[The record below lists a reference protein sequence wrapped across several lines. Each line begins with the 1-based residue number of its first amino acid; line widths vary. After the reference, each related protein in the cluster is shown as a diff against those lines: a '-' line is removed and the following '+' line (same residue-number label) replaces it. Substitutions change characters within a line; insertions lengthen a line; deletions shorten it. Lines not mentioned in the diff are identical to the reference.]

1 MLGCYHSNIINE
13 YLFNMAGETEDK
25 IPMPF
30 ENSPEKA
37 GSFTGLVES
46 TIDSTICVTQPA
58 FSAIKPISNETDDHE
73 TILYHAG
80 WAIKRARDVISKGQ
94 EELAARETV

>member
-1 MLGCYHSNIINE
+1 MQGCYHSNIINE

-30 ENSPEKA
+30 ENSPKKA
-37 GSFTGLVES
+37 GF
-46 TIDSTICVTQPA
+46 DH
-58 FSAIKPISNETDDHE
+58 HE

-94 EELAARETV
+94 EEFPLIKSSTINGTNY

>member
-58 FSAIKPISNETDDHE
+58 FSAIKPISNETDHHE

>member
-30 ENSPEKA
+30 GNSPEKA

-46 TIDSTICVTQPA
+46 TIDSTICVNQPA

-80 WAIKRARDVISKGQ
+80 WAIKRQ
-94 EELAARETV
+94 ETLSIKAKRN